1 MDTKTVFINADT
13 YSRILLKYMQGSSDW
28 GDWGSWSDELDE
40 SLGIELIGEDTDVY
54 SFRVDD
60 EMKWMMAKIKWG
72 L

>member
-1 MDTKTVFINADT
+1 
-13 YSRILLKYMQGSSDW
+13 MQGSSDW